1 MTLILGAMDG
11 EIAEC
16 CANLQR
22 ANTTEWNGFDI
33 HHGWVEDR
41 EVLVAKT
48 GVGKSLSAMF
58 CQRLIDEHTPDR
70 ILFSGVAGALNPS
83 LEIGDTLIARDCVI
97 HDMDATAL
105 GFKRGEI
112 PHSPYRVFTCDPD
125 LVAQA
130 AAVEPIQGNVV
141 TGRVLTGDQFVTSA
155 DTRNELRTLLAGDA
169 VEMEGASVGL
179 VATVNGVPFLLIRTI
194 SDKADGQAH
203 IDFGSFLK
211 FASRNAWHYFSRIV
225 MNG

>member
-11 EIAEC
+11 EIAESR
-16 CANLQR
+16 ANLQHSS
-22 ANTTEWNGFDI
+22 TTEWNGFEI
-33 HHGWVEDR
+33 HHGWIGDR
-41 EVLVAKT
+41 EVEVAKT

-58 CQRLIDEHTPDR
+58 CQHLIDTHTPDR

-112 PHSPYRVFTCDPD
+112 PYTPYRVFTCDPD

-130 AAVEPIQGNVV
+130 EAVEPMEGSVV
-141 TGRVLTGDQFVTSA
+141 TGRVLTGDQFVASA
-155 DTRNELRTLLAGDA
+155 QTRHELRAALDGDA

-179 VATVNGVPFLLIRTI
+179 VATVNQIPFLLIRTI

-203 IDFGSFLK
+203 TDFSAFLR
-211 FASRNAWHYFSRIV
+211 FASRNSWHYIRQIV
-225 MNG
+225 MN

>member
-11 EIAEC
+11 EIA
-16 CANLQR
+16 AAR
-22 ANTTEWNGFDI
+22 ADLKNPSTTEWNGFQI
-33 HHGWVEDR
+33 HHGWIENR

-58 CQRLIDEHTPDR
+58 CQHLIDTHTPDR
-70 ILFSGVAGALNPS
+70 ILFSGIAGALDPS

-112 PHSPYRVFTCDPD
+112 PYSPYRVFTCDPD
-125 LVAQA
+125 LAAQA
-130 AAVEPIQGNVV
+130 AAVEPMKGRVV
-141 TGRVLTGDQFVTSA
+141 TGRVLTGDQFVASA
-155 DTRNELRTLLAGDA
+155 QTRNELRAALDGDA

-179 VATVNGVPFLLIRTI
+179 VATVNRIPFLLIRTI

-203 IDFGSFLK
+203 TDFSSFLQ
-211 FASRNAWHYFSRIV
+211 FASRNSWHYLQQIV
-225 MNG
+225 VNE

>member
-11 EIAEC
+11 EIAESR
-16 CANLQR
+16 ANLQHSS
-22 ANTTEWNGFDI
+22 TTEWNGFEI
-33 HHGWVEDR
+33 HFGSIGDH
-41 EVLVAKT
+41 EVMVAKT

-58 CQRLIDEHTPDR
+58 CQHLIDVHAPDR

-97 HDMDATAL
+97 HDMDSTAL

-112 PHSPYRVFTCDPD
+112 PYSSYRVFTCDPN

-130 AAVEPIQGNVV
+130 VAVGPMEGRVV
-141 TGRVLTGDQFVTSA
+141 IGRVLTGDQFVASA
-155 DTRNELRTLLAGDA
+155 QTRNELRAALDGDA

-179 VATVNGVPFLLIRTI
+179 VATVNHIPFLLIRTI

-203 IDFGSFLK
+203 TDFGAFLR
-211 FASRNAWHYFSRIV
+211 FASRNAWHYIRHIV
-225 MNG
+225 VNK